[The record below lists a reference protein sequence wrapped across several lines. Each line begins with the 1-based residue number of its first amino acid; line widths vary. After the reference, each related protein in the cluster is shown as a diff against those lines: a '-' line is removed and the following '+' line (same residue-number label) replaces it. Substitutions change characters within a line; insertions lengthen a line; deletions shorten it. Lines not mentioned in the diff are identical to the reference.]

1 MTCPVNLIAMPN
13 PSCLSHPTA
22 MYKDIV
28 SYTDPGCC
36 MLMLL
41 CAVTRNA
48 VIHDGWD
55 SRTKCL
61 SWRQLQNH
69 LDLCGLRCCVSAAGD
84 SIGRAYPRSAHQS
97 SSTQLLHDVNGASLL
112 MPTWGNDVVSV
123 LQVIGLVGSSRKRTL
138 MLWQAVELS
147 RVMDRPNLATLQ
159 IARKALEPP
168 DDPLEQ
174 VKLLQVMLVQ
184 IFMTTICV

>member
-1 MTCPVNLIAMPN
+1 
-13 PSCLSHPTA
+13 
-22 MYKDIV
+22 
-28 SYTDPGCC
+28 
-36 MLMLL
+36 
-41 CAVTRNA
+41 
-48 VIHDGWD
+48 
-55 SRTKCL
+55 
-61 SWRQLQNH
+61 
-69 LDLCGLRCCVSAAGD
+69 
-84 SIGRAYPRSAHQS
+84 
-97 SSTQLLHDVNGASLL
+97 
-112 MPTWGNDVVSV
+112 MPTWGKDVVSV

-184 IFMTTICV
+184 IFTTTICV